1 MGNKNNRTATEKIP
15 KAIYTFDNYRSG
27 SINIDEASKINKNI
41 RTIMGKIPKTISPS
55 IRIDCDR

>member
-1 MGNKNNRTATEKIP
+1 MGNKNNRTATGKIP
-15 KAIYTFDNYRSG
+15 KAFYTFDNYRRG

-41 RTIMGKIPKTISPS
+41 RTVMGKIPKTISPS